1 MEVTLRTEAAA
12 EDVKQIENMI
22 KLITEDM
29 DELNEVILSTIPDGI
44 ETDWSYRVKQDWL
57 NFYRADIPA
66 AMEEIRLSAANLTAA
81 INKLTDYSEVKE

>member
-12 EDVKQIENMI
+12 EDVKQIENII
-22 KLITEDM
+22 KVITEDM
-29 DELNEVILSTIPDGI
+29 DELNKVISETIPDGI

-66 AMEEIRLSAANLTAA
+66 AMEEIRLSAANLTIA
-81 INKLTDYSEVKE
+81 INKLTDYSKGKE